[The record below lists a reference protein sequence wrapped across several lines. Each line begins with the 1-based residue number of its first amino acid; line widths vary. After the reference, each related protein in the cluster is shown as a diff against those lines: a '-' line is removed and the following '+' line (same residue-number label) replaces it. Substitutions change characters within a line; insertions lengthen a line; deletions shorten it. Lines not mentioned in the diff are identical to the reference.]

1 MELKYTITI
10 IHTPCTHKQKERV
23 CRNNIDC
30 SLHLWPFFDRQAR
43 SRAYRLGKK
52 KVVCMLVLAKKIWM
66 CLKVIHDL
74 MSTFELTFH
83 QKSSE
88 PNLIMPAY

>member
-52 KVVCMLVLAKKIWM
+52 KGGVYVGVSEEDMDVLESDSRSD
-66 CLKVIHDL
+66 VN
-74 MSTFELTFH
+74 F
-83 QKSSE
+83 
-88 PNLIMPAY
+88 